1 MTDEST
7 SVRSIFFDSPEDAVT
22 ALGDALRSGAAADE
36 VRGRLG
42 RMPGAGKDAVL
53 GEVGKVAAGVLEMD
67 VTDIFR
73 SAWTR
78 HAALCAAAEASLY
91 DPAGEQ
97 VVPLATHSVS
107 FEQDPG
113 VVIQVADLPV
123 VTVTLHVQ
131 LDIAVRGLLA
141 VVEAGRLTR
150 VRIGAADFSGALEVA
165 GQPLLERQR
174 SVELRGALR
183 LGSGI
188 QLARRG

>member
-7 SVRSIFFDSPEDAVT
+7 TVRTIFFDSPEDAVT

-42 RMPGAGKDAVL
+42 RMPGAAKAAVL

-73 SAWTR
+73 SAWAKHT
-78 HAALCAAAEASLY
+78 ALCEAAESSLH
-91 DPAGEQ
+91 DPAGER

-113 VVIQVADLPV
+113 VAIQVASLPV
-123 VTVTLHVQ
+123 ATVTLHVQ
-131 LDIAVRGLLA
+131 LDITVRGLLA
-141 VVEAGRLTR
+141 VLEAGRLTR
-150 VRIGAADFSGALEVA
+150 VRIGAADFSGALEIA
-165 GQPLLERQR
+165 GQPVLERQK
-174 SVELRGALR
+174 SVELRRALR

-188 QLARRG
+188 QLARRA

>member
-7 SVRSIFFDSPEDAVT
+7 TVRSIFFDSPADAAT
-22 ALGDALRSGAAADE
+22 ALGAALRSGAAADE

-42 RMPGAGKDAVL
+42 RMPGAAKDAVL
-53 GEVGKVAAGVLEMD
+53 GEAGKVAAGVLEMD

-73 SAWTR
+73 SAWTK
-78 HAALCAAAEASLY
+78 HAALCAAAEASLD
-91 DPAGEQ
+91 DPAEQ
-97 VVPLATHSVS
+97 VVPLATHSVT

-113 VVIQVADLPV
+113 VEIQVANLAV
-123 VTVTLHVQ
+123 ATVAVHVQ

-165 GQPLLERQR
+165 GQPLLERQK
-174 SVELRGALR
+174 SVELRHALR
-183 LGSGI
+183 LGNGI
-188 QLARRG
+188 RLAPRA